1 MQATSVGNADH
12 LAGTQTCHQQPW
24 NPFGVAGQDAGSRED
39 AVEDAV
45 DSWFKTGDDMHQQF
59 NNSTGEGAK
68 REVVYDKQS
77 QKAFVCSL
85 SPFVA
90 KCMEG
95 SLTKEA
101 FVATLQTCCDEEL
114 AAKGV
119 GADTAVQLPAQK
131 KRKNDQALPPGPR
144 KVTNLQLRAHL
155 VVLALSKLKEAR
167 RKLDKEKM

>member
-1 MQATSVGNADH
+1 
-12 LAGTQTCHQQPW
+12 
-24 NPFGVAGQDAGSRED
+24 
-39 AVEDAV
+39 
-45 DSWFKTGDDMHQQF
+45 MHQQF
-59 NNSTGEGAK
+59 INSTGEGAK

-114 AAKGV
+114 ALKEI
-119 GADTAVQLPAQK
+119 GADTAVQLPTQR

-167 RKLDKEKM
+167 RLAVSLIRRKCEWHMVHLTCMHVGVTGSCAAWSSLLPV

>member
-1 MQATSVGNADH
+1 MQMQATSVGNADH

-24 NPFGVAGQDAGSRED
+24 NPFGAGHDAGSTED
-39 AVEDAV
+39 ALDI
-45 DSWFKTGDDMHQQF
+45 WFKSGDDMPQQF
-59 NNSTGEGAK
+59 NNSTREGAK

-101 FVATLQTCCDEEL
+101 FVATMQTCCDEEL
-114 AAKGV
+114 ASKEI
-119 GADTAVQLPAQK
+119 GADTAVQLPAQR

-167 RKLDKEKM
+167 RKLDKEKV